1 MNVCG
6 SRDGV
11 VDLDPSEYGLL
22 NHTVDDLMNVA
33 MGPTGQVFDYF
44 IDHFY
49 FPWQNT
55 EIYNWCPKAMN
66 TF

>member
-22 NHTVDDLMNVA
+22 NHTVDDLMNVT

-49 FPWQNT
+49 FP
-55 EIYNWCPKAMN
+55 
-66 TF
+66 